1 MSNINN
7 TNIQNQTAFSLY
19 ERNQKDLQLSQ
30 VAEEFEALFV
40 SQMLKQAHKSKLA
53 DGIFDSSSQETY
65 QSLLDQEWS
74 RKLSAN
80 ASFGIA
86 EAIKLQFQ
94 NHLNSKDKKLD
105 V

>member
-1 MSNINN
+1 MANINT

-53 DGIFDSSSQETY
+53 EGIFDSSSQKTY
-65 QSLLDQEWS
+65 QSLLDQEW
-74 RKLSAN
+74 RKLSNN

-86 EAIKLQFQ
+86 EAIKLQIKNQ
-94 NHLNSKDKKLD
+94 INALETKSD

>member
-53 DGIFDSSSQETY
+53 EGIFDSSSQKTY

-74 RKLSAN
+74 RKYCKMV
-80 ASFGIA
+80 F
-86 EAIKLQFQ
+86 
-94 NHLNSKDKKLD
+94 
-105 V
+105 

>member
-19 ERNQKDLQLSQ
+19 ERNQKDLQLTQ

-74 RKLSAN
+74 RKLSTN

-86 EAIKLQFQ
+86 EAIKIQFQ

>member
-1 MSNINN
+1 MANINN

-53 DGIFDSSSQETY
+53 EGIFDL
-65 QSLLDQEWS
+65 SLIHISEPT
-74 RKLSAN
+74 RR
-80 ASFGIA
+80 
-86 EAIKLQFQ
+86 
-94 NHLNSKDKKLD
+94 
-105 V
+105 

>member
-94 NHLNSKDKKLD
+94 NHLYSKDNKLD

>member
-1 MSNINN
+1 MSI
-7 TNIQNQTAFSLY
+7 ISDIKLPEQSGFSLF
-19 ERNQKDLQLSQ
+19 ERTQENLELSQ

-40 SQMLKQAHKSKLA
+40 AQMLKQVHKSKLA
-53 DGIFDSSSQETY
+53 EGIFDSSSQKTY

-74 RKLSAN
+74 RTLSTN

-86 EAIKLQFQ
+86 EAIKLQFKDYM
-94 NHLNSKDKKLD
+94 SKSVNTPD

>member
-1 MSNINN
+1 MSI
-7 TNIQNQTAFSLY
+7 IPDIKSSQQSGFSLFQ
-19 ERNQKDLQLSQ
+19 RTQADLELSQ

-40 SQMLKQAHKSKLA
+40 SQMLKQANKSKLA
-53 DGIFDSSSQETY
+53 EGIFDSSSQKTY

-74 RKLSAN
+74 RTLSNN

-86 EAIKLQFQ
+86 EAIKLQFKGYIS
-94 NHLNSKDKKLD
+94 NKVNETD

>member
-1 MSNINN
+1 M
-7 TNIQNQTAFSLY
+7 Y
-19 ERNQKDLQLSQ
+19 ERNQKELQLSQ

-53 DGIFDSSSQETY
+53 EGIFDSSSQKTY

-74 RKLSAN
+74 RKLSNN

-86 EAIKLQFQ
+86 EALVNQYSTKSRVAEFSY
-94 NHLNSKDKKLD
+94 NRDVNKK
-105 V
+105 

>member
-1 MSNINN
+1 MVNINN

-74 RKLSAN
+74 RKLSTN
-80 ASFGIA
+80 ASFCIA

>member
-1 MSNINN
+1 MSDISNIKLP
-7 TNIQNQTAFSLY
+7 QQSSFSLFQ
-19 ERNQKDLQLSQ
+19 RTQADLELSQ

-53 DGIFDSSSQETY
+53 EGIFDSSSQKTY

-74 RKLSAN
+74 RTLSNN

-86 EAIKLQFQ
+86 EAIKLQFK
-94 NHLNSKDKKLD
+94 NHISNKVTKKD

>member
-19 ERNQKDLQLSQ
+19 ERNQKDLQLTQ

-53 DGIFDSSSQETY
+53 EGIFDSSSQKTY

-74 RKLSAN
+74 RKLSNN
-80 ASFGIA
+80 ASFGIS
-86 EAIKLQFQ
+86 EDINLQFKNQ
-94 NHLNSKDKKLD
+94 MNAL
-105 V
+105 

>member
-1 MSNINN
+1 MTIIPKINL
-7 TNIQNQTAFSLY
+7 QNETAFSLF

-53 DGIFDSSSQETY
+53 EGLFDSSSQKTY

-74 RKLSAN
+74 RKLSNN

-86 EAIKLQFQ
+86 EAIKIQFKNQ
-94 NHLNSKDKKLD
+94 ASYLEKKPD

>member
-1 MSNINN
+1 MSIIPNVKLPE
-7 TNIQNQTAFSLY
+7 QSSFSLF
-19 ERNQKDLQLSQ
+19 ERTRENLELSQ
-30 VAEEFEALFV
+30 VAEEFESLFV

-53 DGIFDSSSQETY
+53 EGIFDSSSQKTY

-74 RKLSAN
+74 RTLSKN

-86 EAIKLQFQ
+86 EAIKLQFKNYMNQ
-94 NHLNSKDKKLD
+94 SVKTPD

>member
-30 VAEEFEALFV
+30 VAEEFEAIFV

-74 RKLSAN
+74 RKLSTN